1 MYLVAI
7 AWMYVVLMMCL
18 VEAASPQG
26 TLLGALVTFVLYG
39 LLPLALVL
47 YLIGTPG
54 RKRALRQQAI
64 QDAATAPAVGSA
76 LEPDQGGHA
85 SAGTQDPGV
94 TAVGEKT

>member
-26 TLLGALVTFVLYG
+26 SLLGAAVTFILYG

-47 YLIGTPG
+47 YLIGTPA
-54 RKRALRQQAI
+54 RKRALRKQQARAENP
-64 QDAATAPAVGSA
+64 QQED
-76 LEPDQGGHA
+76 
-85 SAGTQDPGV
+85 
-94 TAVGEKT
+94 

>member
-26 TLLGALVTFVLYG
+26 SLLGALVTFVMYG

-54 RKRALRQQAI
+54 RKRALRQQAML
-64 QDAATAPAVGSA
+64 DATAAPALGSA

-85 SAGTQDPGV
+85 SAGPQDPGISP
-94 TAVGEKT
+94 VGKKA